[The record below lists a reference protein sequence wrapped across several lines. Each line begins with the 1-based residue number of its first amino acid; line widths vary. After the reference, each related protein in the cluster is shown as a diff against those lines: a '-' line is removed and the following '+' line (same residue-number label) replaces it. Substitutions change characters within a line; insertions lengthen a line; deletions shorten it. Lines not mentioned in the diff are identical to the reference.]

1 MTSSIGIDR
10 PLAGM
15 LLLAVAFLPCAT
27 EVFHQ
32 LRLQARFLAALPR
45 PDREA
50 LPRHPRRPSLAFLG
64 STRFQLALWRAFRR
78 DLPGDLPA
86 VAAIKRRMRASLRRE
101 IAWMAGFATTLT
113 LLLGSG
119 WRPIW

>member
-1 MTSSIGIDR
+1 MMISSAIDR

-32 LRLQARFLAALPR
+32 VRLQARFLAALPR
-45 PDREA
+45 PDRDA
-50 LPRHPRRPSLAFLG
+50 LPRHPRRPWLAFLG
-64 STRFQLALWRAFRR
+64 STRFQLALWRSFRR
-78 DLPGDLPA
+78 DFPDDPPA
-86 VAAIKRRMRASLRRE
+86 VVAIKRRMRASLRRE
-101 IAWMAGFATTLT
+101 IAWMAGFATTLA

>member
-1 MTSSIGIDR
+1 MISLDAVDR

-45 PDREA
+45 LDREA
-50 LPRHPRRPSLAFLG
+50 LPRHPRRPWLAFLG
-64 STRFQLALWRAFRR
+64 STRFQLALWRTFRR
-78 DLPGDLPA
+78 DFPDDLPA
-86 VAAIKRRMRASLRRE
+86 VAALKRRMRASIRRE
-101 IAWMAGFATTLT
+101 IAWMAGFVTVLA
-113 LLLGSG
+113 LLLRSG
-119 WRPIW
+119 WRPFI